1 MRLLVL
7 TLAFVG
13 AIQDIHPVSKKAL
26 FSFVQ
31 FGSGGKSE
39 VTFRVD
45 KASSG
50 DELTDDEQTTGQEW
64 AKLTK
69 GSSLVKLG
77 YDHWTASDNGF
88 RFKDSNKKKVLDCA
102 FSRGSSEDKDVELSF
117 SCSPQKDY
125 ESLMETESP
134 CWKPVSDGCPYGA
147 DYIWGNWVKSQKF
160 YTVKKKAFYGCSKV
174 QDDKCVGAQTCFP
187 IGAFHRYDLQPNP
200 TSQYPVNQP
209 GPVADKSSIDRASKA
224 ASEKADE
231 LKKAAAKAQETADNY
246 KKGKEEG
253 TSAPK
258 GTSEPKE
265 QPTGDF

>member
-7 TLAFVG
+7 TFLASFVG
-13 AIQDIHPVSKKAL
+13 AVPVDSVNKKSL

-39 VTFRVD
+39 ITFKVD
-45 KASSG
+45 KESNG
-50 DELTDDEQTTGQEW
+50 EELTDDEQTTGQEW
-64 AKLTK
+64 VKLTK

-77 YDHWTASDNGF
+77 YDHWTASDQGF

-102 FSRGSSEDKDVELSF
+102 FSSGSSEDKDVQLSF
-117 SCSPQKDY
+117 NCAPQKDY

-134 CWKPVSDGCPYGA
+134 CWKPVQNGCPYGV

-160 YTVKKKAFYGCSKV
+160 YAVKKKAFYGCSKV

-200 TSQYPVNQP
+200 TSQYPVHQA
-209 GPVADKSSIDRASKA
+209 GPNADKSSIDRASKA
-224 ASEKADE
+224 AESKADE

-246 KKGKEEG
+246 KKSPDKEEKKEEK
-253 TSAPK
+253 PK
-258 GTSEPKE
+258 KGKGSRE
-265 QPTGDF
+265 